1 MVEKSYPEP
10 TVGALIFNP
19 EGKIFL
25 MRTYKWADKYAIPG
39 GHIELGETIED
50 ALRREV
56 KEETGLD
63 IYDIEFFSL
72 QESIFD
78 KNFWKK
84 KHFLFLDF
92 VCKTKS
98 LEVKL
103 NEEGQEYVWVSLENA
118 LNLPLDSYTR
128 RLLEAYRNRQ
138 EPTAIFIK
146 GQISEK

>member
-1 MVEKSYPEP
+1 MK
-10 TVGALIFNP
+10 L
-19 EGKIFL
+19 
-25 MRTYKWADKYAIPG
+25 
-39 GHIELGETIED
+39 ED

-56 KEETGLD
+56 KEKTGLD
-63 IYDIEFFSL
+63 IYDIEFISL

-78 KNFWKK
+78 KNFWKQ

-103 NEEGQEYVWVSLENA
+103 NEEGQEYVWVSLEYA
-118 LNLPLDSYTR
+118 FNLPLDSYTK

-138 EPTAIFIK
+138 DPTAIFIK